1 MIKSDSKKHIFFQEI
16 AYLIGIFLIELSISL
31 MTKADFGLSMIIAP
45 AYVLH
50 LKISEFLP
58 FFTIGMASYTLQFLL
73 VISIILIRRKFKLSY
88 FIAFVTSVV
97 CGSLLDAIN
106 ICMSGIIFD
115 TLAVRIIFFFV
126 GVVICA
132 FGVALMFRTYIA
144 REAYDLFVKEL
155 AAHFNIQVSKFKT
168 AYDFSSLAIA
178 VILSF
183 TLFGLW
189 ELNGIGIGTLVCAL
203 LNGMLIGAFGR
214 MLDGNFE
221 FKPIF
226 KFKNK

>member
-1 MIKSDSKKHIFFQEI
+1 
-16 AYLIGIFLIELSISL
+16 
-31 MTKADFGLSMIIAP
+31 
-45 AYVLH
+45 
-50 LKISEFLP
+50 
-58 FFTIGMASYTLQFLL
+58 
-73 VISIILIRRKFKLSY
+73 
-88 FIAFVTSVV
+88 
-97 CGSLLDAIN
+97 
-106 ICMSGIIFD
+106 MSGITFD

-144 REAYDLFVKEL
+144 PEAYDLFVKEL

-189 ELNGIGIGTLVCAL
+189 ELNGIGIGTIVCAL

-214 MLDGNFE
+214 MLDGKFE